1 MKPILL
7 KLYVCQTVDSD
18 LERELSDLGWKC
30 FFIKNY
36 VKSLKTSIGSTIE
49 KPSDIKTV
57 VDEMQKFSGTIEGGV
72 CVRRVED
79 FISDSERRYFVING
93 RVFAANSEKKI
104 PTIVEECAKR
114 INSKFF
120 SVDVV
125 ERRDGVKRIVE
136 IGDGQVSDL
145 VGWTTERFAE
155 IWLDEC

>member
-1 MKPILL
+1 MF
-7 KLYVCQTVDSD
+7 YAADSD
-18 LERELSDLGWKC
+18 LESELINLGWKS
-30 FFIKNY
+30 FFVKGY
-36 VKSLKTSIGSTIE
+36 VKSLKTSIGSIIE
-49 KPSDIKTV
+49 KPSDIKIV
-57 VDEMQKFSGTIEGGV
+57 VDEMQKFRGIIEGGV

-79 FISDSERRYFVING
+79 FILDSEQRYFVING
-93 RVFAANSEKKI
+93 RAFAANSDEKI
-104 PTIVEECAKR
+104 PSIVEECAKR

-125 ERRDGVKRIVE
+125 ERRDGVKRIME